1 MKQRVFILILLFA
14 GVMEATA
21 QEIPVIVLPNEVFR
35 TIKKQKDPVDS
46 VAWVIK
52 RSGSNKLSVNQGSL
66 KNWAAG
72 GDEFSLSIN
81 NYFNYFLYYKNGRHS
96 WDNNFDFYFGLLQA
110 TSLGTRKNDDRLDLL
125 TKYGY
130 NFDGNWYLAG
140 LFNFRSQLFDGYTYS
155 GNTSSFSST
164 LLSPAYF
171 TLSAGF
177 DYKPNPELSVF
188 LSPLTSRSVVIAND
202 YLAAKGVYGVDSG
215 RHYKM
220 QIGFF
225 SSVNYKKDF
234 TDAIGYKGR
243 LDLFSDYGSHPEN
256 IDVFMTN
263 ALLMKVNKYLT
274 LSYNLDLIYD
284 DDVKLFGSNGDSPA
298 LQIKS
303 LIGLGVLIN
312 LNTVTIN

>member
-1 MKQRVFILILLFA
+1 MKHRIFLLFFSIFFA
-14 GVMEATA
+14 VDAMA

-35 TIKKQKDPVDS
+35 TIKKQKDPVDTI
-46 VAWVIK
+46 AWVMK
-52 RSGSNKLSVNQGSL
+52 RSGSNKLTVNQGSL

-72 GDEFSLSIN
+72 GDEFSLAIN
-81 NYFNYFLYYKNGRHS
+81 NYFNYFLYYKNGRNS

-188 LSPLTSRSVVIAND
+188 LSPITSRSVVIAND
-202 YLAAKGVYGVDSG
+202 FLAQKGVYGVDSG

-225 SSVNYKKDF
+225 NSVNFKKDF
-234 TDAIGYKGR
+234 TENIGYKGR
-243 LDLFSDYGSHPEN
+243 LDLFSDYSSHPEN

-263 ALLMKVNKYLT
+263 ALLLKVNKYLT

-284 DDVKLFGSNGDSPA
+284 DDVKLFGSNNDSPA

-303 LIGLGVLIN
+303 LIGLGFIVN
-312 LNTVTIN
+312 LNTITH